1 MYETDPE
8 ILEVSRALGD
18 STRFAIYRHITTS
31 KTPTTVKDLVDA
43 FGLHH
48 SAIRIHLHKLQETDL
63 ITCRKLN
70 RGGMVGRPQ
79 LAFLP
84 STKALSI
91 SLPPRNYRFLANL
104 ALDLACADEMT
115 PELADSFGVAWGRR
129 YIRERVDAGGPELPL
144 PQAFDELCG
153 QLTLLGGSMRYT
165 SLNGDGYALEERNC
179 LFSDLA
185 IERRPFVC
193 LLHQAALK
201 GMLMELSGRDLVFDQ
216 SSSLAA
222 GAEFCYT
229 KVVPLPR
236 QVELLGL

>member
-1 MYETDPE
+1 MHETDPD

-18 STRFAIYRHITTS
+18 STRFAIYRHITS
-31 KTPTTVKDLVDA
+31 SETPTTVKELVDA

-48 SAIRIHLHKLQETDL
+48 SAIRIHLHKLQETGL
-63 ITCRKLN
+63 ITCRKLD

-79 LAFLP
+79 LAFVP

-91 SLPPRNYRFLANL
+91 TLPPRNYRFLAEM

-115 PELADSFGVAWGRR
+115 PELADRFGVAWGRR
-129 YIRERVDAGGPELPL
+129 YIRERVGANRRELPL
-144 PQAFDELCG
+144 PEAIAELCG
-153 QLTLLGGSMRYT
+153 QLDYLGGTMRYT
-165 SLNGDGYALEERNC
+165 SLNGDGFALEEHNC

-193 LLHQAALK
+193 LLHQAAVK
-201 GMLMELSGRDLVFDQ
+201 GMLMELSGAELAFDQ
-216 SSSLAA
+216 SSCLAS

-229 KVVPLPR
+229 KVIPVSR
-236 QVELLGL
+236 

>member
-1 MYETDPE
+1 MHETDPD

-18 STRFAIYRHITTS
+18 STRLAIYRHITS
-31 KTPTTVKDLVDA
+31 SETPTTVKELVDA

-63 ITCRKLN
+63 ITCHKLD

-79 LAFLP
+79 LAFVP

-91 SLPPRNYRFLANL
+91 SLPPRNYRFLAQMT
-104 ALDLACADEMT
+104 LDLACVDEMA

-129 YIRERVDAGGPELPL
+129 YIRERVGAKGRQLPL
-144 PQAFDELCG
+144 PEAIKELCG
-153 QLTLLGGSMRYT
+153 QLDHLGGTMRYT
-165 SLNGDGYALEERNC
+165 SLNGDGYALEEHNC

-185 IERRPFVC
+185 IERHPFVC
-193 LLHQAALK
+193 LLHQAAIK
-201 GMLMELSGRDLVFDQ
+201 GMLMELSGRDLAFDQ
-216 SSSLAA
+216 SSSLAE

-229 KVVPLPR
+229 KVVPLSR
-236 QVELLGL
+236 